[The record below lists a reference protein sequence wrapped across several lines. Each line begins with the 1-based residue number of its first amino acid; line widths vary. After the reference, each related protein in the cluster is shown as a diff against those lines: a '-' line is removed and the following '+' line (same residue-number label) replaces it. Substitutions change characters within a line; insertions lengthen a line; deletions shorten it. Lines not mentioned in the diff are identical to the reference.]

1 MVLCL
6 RVCLPMFAS
15 LSCCVCKSV
24 RYMFASLCLHV
35 CKSAFL
41 CFRPDRDRGT
51 HSNRARETLTDT
63 NRLTGSWTVY
73 LLELPDL
80 KNSAD
85 KYASSTIG
93 NLEISLSFLWCH
105 PRKQHSHR
113 QKETNNQADRRT
125 DRQQKDT
132 KKHRHGHAERQ
143 TGIKKDRK
151 TVK

>member
-24 RYMFASLCLHV
+24 CYMFASLCLHV

-80 KNSAD
+80 KNSAG

-93 NLEISLSFLWCH
+93 NLEISLSFFLWCH
-105 PRKQHSHR
+105 PRNNIHTDRKKRITR
-113 QKETNNQADRRT
+113 QTDGRTDSRRT
-125 DRQQKDT
+125 QRNTDTGMQRDRQ
-132 KKHRHGHAERQ
+132 A
-143 TGIKKDRK
+143 
-151 TVK
+151 

>member
-1 MVLCL
+1 
-6 RVCLPMFAS
+6 MFAS

-24 RYMFASLCLHV
+24 CYMFASLCLHV

-80 KNSAD
+80 KNSAG

-93 NLEISLSFLWCH
+93 NLEISLSFFLWCH